1 MNIPDP
7 IALDRI
13 LTALEAIKAGPSDE
27 DLMTAPTLDFWKAVI
42 ADDVPRLIGIAIG
55 HPNFPRSEVY
65 TSMLMFVSKDRSYA
79 RTLSRWYRLG
89 PKNESNRVR
98 LDWTQQKRL
107 NLKALASH
115 RQKLRADVRVAAL
128 KIGDD
133 RLIERAAALGFG
145 VSRGWP

>member
-1 MNIPDP
+1 MNTPNP
-7 IALDRI
+7 AEVDRI

-55 HPNFPRSEVY
+55 HPNFPMSEVY

-89 PKNESNRVR
+89 PKNESNRAR
-98 LDWTQQKRL
+98 LDWTHQKRL

-133 RLIERAAALGFG
+133 RLIERAGA
-145 VSRGWP
+145 VIP